1 MKETR
6 KKLKNFAVIALALA
20 VLSLIN
26 VLFELFFGEL
36 NSALNNAIVPDGA
49 PGNIVLIAKVF
60 VLVVSLFII
69 LPQIYIGVKGIRIA
83 KDPDS
88 SISHIVWGIIL
99 VIFTASSL
107 ISPFL
112 SIIRG
117 DANVLENASQL
128 LSVGVDVFVLVEYV
142 KYAIAVRS
150 EN

>member
-117 DANVLENASQL
+117 DGNVLENASQL

-150 EN
+150 EI

>member
-1 MKETR
+1 MEETR

-117 DANVLENASQL
+117 DANVLANASQL

>member
-26 VLFELFFGEL
+26 VLFELFFGEF
-36 NSALNNAIVPDGA
+36 NSALNNEIVPDGA

-117 DANVLENASQL
+117 DANVLANASQL

>member
-107 ISPFL
+107 ISPLL

>member
-26 VLFELFFGEL
+26 VLFELFFGEF

-117 DANVLENASQL
+117 DANVLANASQL

>member
-128 LSVGVDVFVLVEYV
+128 LSVCVDLFVLVEYV

-150 EN
+150 EI

>member
-26 VLFELFFGEL
+26 VLIELFFGEL

-107 ISPFL
+107 ISPLL